1 MGIRGLDNCYFVDTP
16 GVGDHDAKLSDVIP
30 MIEEYFKAGPLGNG
44 VHGVVITCA
53 VGQGRLTLGS
63 KIAGEVL
70 KLSVFKYDGDARDRV
85 IICGTKRDKEDPED
99 QEEWRDQVAPFFAP
113 VIGGEPGHICL
124 TGCKFTAK
132 GRGKNNIVELEKAL
146 QQVRTVDE
154 AMAFTKAD
162 STELL
167 TVLKDSAGLDINASE
182 LRNMAAMMDSMRQ
195 QIEEQNQ
202 RFAQLMDDFRTKQLQ
217 TNALEEKLRR
227 AAGDDEEK
235 KQKIEELQKKI
246 TQFAKDFEEAK
257 KGEWK
262 EGGFWLLV
270 DAIPFVGTVANLRR
284 LLFD

>member
-1 MGIRGLDNCYFVDTP
+1 MAAESNSERYNILVCGSIGDGKSALIKSFLPEGYTGPMPENAVAAGGVTKECRSYPIRGFDNCYFVDTP

-99 QEEWRDQVAPFFAP
+99 QEEWRNQVAPFFAP

-132 GRGKNNIVELEKAL
+132 GRGKNNIGELEKAL

-167 TVLKDSAGLDINASE
+167 TVLK
-182 LRNMAAMMDSMRQ
+182 
-195 QIEEQNQ
+195 
-202 RFAQLMDDFRTKQLQ
+202 
-217 TNALEEKLRR
+217 
-227 AAGDDEEK
+227 
-235 KQKIEELQKKI
+235 
-246 TQFAKDFEEAK
+246 
-257 KGEWK
+257 
-262 EGGFWLLV
+262 
-270 DAIPFVGTVANLRR
+270 
-284 LLFD
+284 

>member
-1 MGIRGLDNCYFVDTP
+1 
-16 GVGDHDAKLSDVIP
+16 
-30 MIEEYFKAGPLGNG
+30 
-44 VHGVVITCA
+44 
-53 VGQGRLTLGS
+53 
-63 KIAGEVL
+63 
-70 KLSVFKYDGDARDRV
+70 
-85 IICGTKRDKEDPED
+85 
-99 QEEWRDQVAPFFAP
+99 
-113 VIGGEPGHICL
+113 
-124 TGCKFTAK
+124 
-132 GRGKNNIVELEKAL
+132 
-146 QQVRTVDE
+146 
-154 AMAFTKAD
+154 MAFTKAD

-202 RFAQLMDDFRTKQLQ
+202 RFTQLMDDFRTKQLQ

-246 TQFAKDFEEAK
+246 TQFAKEKEEAK

-270 DAIPFVGTVANLRR
+270 DAIPFVGNVANLRR